1 MIFGVLALLAALWF
15 TVDYASRRHSR
26 AMTIRRDLEL
36 GVRRLY
42 QALAAVSLVPKLK
55 LVLAFYQSV
64 AVLPTVYNVKLS
76 HTYYKWTGFLN
87 VFDIDWSNFAIPG
100 ACLEGGYRSR
110 LLLRSLGPLVL
121 IICVFGFAFA
131 VNVGRALIG
140 RDRSFAQLE
149 GKRKM
154 FSKAL
159 VNALPPVLLVSLV
172 LCAPTASAI
181 FKTWDCVAYEED
193 SVVPG
198 EKRVTLFL
206 RSDLRTTCSTYVGN
220 KHTVPTEYAEI
231 TSTAWVFAIIYS
243 IMFPAIFL
251 AVLLPSRK
259 TLQQRRSTQLVRATG
274 FLHRE
279 YEPQFFCAV
288 LRLEPGRA
296 GGCPI
301 GDSRVRRPP
310 LPAAPLSA
318 QGGSRCSCSS
328 ASSSWAGCSCS
339 TVNLNMG
346 DCSSA

>member
-42 QALAAVSLVPKLK
+42 QAVAAVSLVPKLK

-76 HTYYKWTGFLN
+76 HTYYKWTGFLT

-121 IICVFGFAFA
+121 IICVFGIVFA

-159 VNALPPVLLVSLV
+159 VKALPPVLLVSLV

-220 KHTVPTEYAEI
+220 KHTKSTEYAEI
-231 TSTAWVFAIIYS
+231 ESTAWVFAIIYS